1 MSILQK
7 SIILLIIG
15 ACSVGIFS
23 ITKTKEEKFWIW
35 FSNNSEKLFQFQ
47 KDQKLIF
54 DELARELKKI
64 HPDLVFEFGP
74 IINNKRDFVL
84 SADGIKSAFPAVEKL
99 YKNHPNLKEWNF
111 IKFRPRRKSIN
122 TIEFSGKKITQDD
135 LKFAIFEED
144 EPNKIGLI
152 IFINGFNEEDEEI
165 YTQIAYL
172 FLDQIIGEY
181 DVETHIASIIIQG
194 FDSKYFNNSK
204 SITNL
209 ADSFDLKINK
219 KNSK

>member
-7 SIILLIIG
+7 NIILLIIG
-15 ACSVGIFS
+15 VYSMGIFS
-23 ITKTKEEKFWIW
+23 ITKTKEQKFWIW
-35 FSNNSEKLFQFQ
+35 FANNSEKLFHFE

-54 DELARELKKI
+54 GELARELKKV

-74 IINNKRDFVL
+74 ITNNKRDFVL
-84 SADGIKSAFPAVEKL
+84 SADGIKSAFSAVDKL
-99 YKNHPNLKEWNF
+99 HSNHPKLNDWNI

-122 TIEFSGKKITQDD
+122 TMEFKGKKITPDD

-152 IFINGFNEEDEEI
+152 IFIKGFNDDEEEI
-165 YTQIAYL
+165 YTHIAYL

-194 FDSKYFNNSK
+194 FDSKYFSNSK
-204 SITNL
+204 SITDL
-209 ADSFDLKINK
+209 AESFDLKIYK
-219 KNSK
+219 KISK